1 MKDPEVEAD
10 EILNLKDMFPGT
22 PIMMI
27 QSIYERNNCCVCH
40 SIVELSRKSTS
51 EDIQS
56 DSDSNE
62 TTGPGTSGASQKNHQ
77 QDNVL
82 VISDEEDADD
92 DMPVE
97 DLGFSQKIS
106 VNKLTYLQGIF
117 PDVQL
122 GCLTKNLAQIG
133 DDDTNFKIFL
143 NKCLADPTRLPR
155 QARVVPSVKRVH
167 PGADAALEKN
177 PVKAHNIKESSSSS
191 KKRKKRSVGNSG
203 KGMVKIAYD
212 DEFECSLCRC
222 DLLEVT
228 WVKCK
233 AGCKDLLLTC
243 TRFAHGYGIY

>member
-1 MKDPEVEAD
+1 MQTLSHSHIPPGYNRKILAPDVEGNAQ
-10 EILNLKDMFPGT
+10 
-22 PIMMI
+22 MI
-27 QSIYERNNCCVCH
+27 ARCWRGKEARARDWQKLHKEDKVFQEQEPST
-40 SIVELSRKSTS
+40 TS

-77 QDNVL
+77 QDNIL
-82 VISDEEDADD
+82 VIIDEEDADD

-97 DLGFSQKIS
+97 DFGFSQKIS

-155 QARVVPSVKRVH
+155 QARVVPSSKRVH

-177 PVKAHNIKESSSSS
+177 PVKAHIIKESSSSS

-212 DEFECSLCRC
+212 DEFECM
-222 DLLEVT
+222 
-228 WVKCK
+228 
-233 AGCKDLLLTC
+233 
-243 TRFAHGYGIY
+243 